1 MTWHTPRGDR
11 VLAGPEGELF
21 RDALMVITDWI
32 EGDVDQEVAL
42 HEFGLP
48 AFDSATAR
56 GKLALLADVGHALLV
71 ETDGCLKLTVVNE
84 STIHAVFV
92 ALEQSVEHEI
102 DHEFDL
108 ANVGLED
115 GDWKDAGLEDGGSED
130 AELEDGEWKDDGVED
145 VAWKD
150 DGLEDVAWK
159 VDKSW
164 RRQILE
170 TVSVIDSELELPDA
184 DCGDFDEWSFL
195 IDVLRDRILWDR
207 DFWAEPTF
215 GDADPVKAHE
225 ARSRMGIDQ
234 NYFREVAPD
243 PSDEELAAIRLR
255 LRLLRD

>member
-21 RDALMVITDWI
+21 RDALMIITDWI
-32 EGDVDQEVAL
+32 DGDVDQEAAL

-71 ETDGCLKLTVVNE
+71 ETDGCPKLTVVNE
-84 STIHAVFV
+84 SAIHAVFV

-115 GDWKDAGLEDGGSED
+115 GDWKDAGF
-130 AELEDGEWKDDGVED
+130 EDGEWKDDGVED
-145 VAWKD
+145 
-150 DGLEDVAWK
+150 GEWK

-195 IDVLRDRILWDR
+195 IDVFRDRILWDC

>member
-11 VLAGPEGELF
+11 VLAGPEAELF
-21 RDALMVITDWI
+21 RDALMIITDWI
-32 EGDVDQEVAL
+32 EGDVDQDQAF
-42 HEFGLP
+42 HEFGIP

-71 ETDGCLKLTVVNE
+71 ETDGCPKLTVVNE
-84 STIHAVFV
+84 SAIHAVFV

-130 AELEDGEWKDDGVED
+130 AEFEDGEWKDDGVED
-145 VAWKD
+145 GEWKD
-150 DGLEDVAWK
+150 
-159 VDKSW
+159 DKSW

-207 DFWAEPTF
+207 DFDTEPSF
-215 GDADPVKAHE
+215 GDADPAKAHD
-225 ARSRMGIDQ
+225 ARSRMGIDES
-234 NYFREVAPD
+234 YFRAVAPD